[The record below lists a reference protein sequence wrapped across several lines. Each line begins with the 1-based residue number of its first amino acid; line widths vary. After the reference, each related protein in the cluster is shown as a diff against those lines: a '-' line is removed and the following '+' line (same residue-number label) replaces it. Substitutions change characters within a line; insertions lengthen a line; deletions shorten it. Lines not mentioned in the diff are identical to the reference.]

1 MPDNFLGKDFDYMNA
16 FYKPLEA
23 GGPGMGTSSSDIYSN
38 IKGTIAYGSALVSQE
53 EKGKTKV
60 QKNGGVLGNAY
71 FLSTDIDCPKEY
83 ENEDNT
89 PIRHIYISN
98 RPTGTIDA
106 LNGLFPGMPTMPQG
120 LLPGMMS
127 NLQRTDPSGL
137 LKAVLP
143 SNEDDS
149 KCHEVT
155 LKTYHQQENGKVTS
169 PREGETKHMTK
180 YDICQV
186 DKSNFIDY
194 EVINGVGSSD
204 KKSDMC
210 NETFSSMSQPIE
222 EEIEE
227 ENNYSKIPD
236 DQLMQLYL
244 SSLTL
249 LGLYLV
255 LKFINK
261 R

>member
-1 MPDNFLGKDFDYMNA
+1 
-16 FYKPLEA
+16 
-23 GGPGMGTSSSDIYSN
+23 
-38 IKGTIAYGSALVSQE
+38 
-53 EKGKTKV
+53 
-60 QKNGGVLGNAY
+60 
-71 FLSTDIDCPKEY
+71 
-83 ENEDNT
+83 
-89 PIRHIYISN
+89 
-98 RPTGTIDA
+98 
-106 LNGLFPGMPTMPQG
+106 MPQG

-127 NLQRTDPSGL
+127 NIQRTDPSGL

-143 SNEDDS
+143 SNEEDS

-155 LKTYHQQENGKVTS
+155 LNTYNQQGNGKVKNST
-169 PREGETKHMTK
+169 ETKYMTK
-180 YDICQV
+180 YDICNV
-186 DKSNFIDY
+186 DESNFTT
-194 EVINGVGSSD
+194 GQ
-204 KKSDMC
+204 KPDMC
-210 NETFSSMSQPIE
+210 NETFSSMNQPIE

-227 ENNYSKIPD
+227 ENNYSKMPD

>member
-143 SNEDDS
+143 SNEEDS

-155 LKTYHQQENGKVTS
+155 LKTYHQQGNGKVDPGTDT
-169 PREGETKHMTK
+169 RHMTK

-186 DKSNFIDY
+186 DKSNFTTG
-194 EVINGVGSSD
+194 E
-204 KKSDMC
+204 KPAMC
-210 NETFSSMSQPIE
+210 NETFSSMNQPIE

-227 ENNYSKIPD
+227 ENNYSKMPD

>member
-1 MPDNFLGKDFDYMNA
+1 
-16 FYKPLEA
+16 
-23 GGPGMGTSSSDIYSN
+23 
-38 IKGTIAYGSALVSQE
+38 
-53 EKGKTKV
+53 
-60 QKNGGVLGNAY
+60 
-71 FLSTDIDCPKEY
+71 
-83 ENEDNT
+83 
-89 PIRHIYISN
+89 
-98 RPTGTIDA
+98 
-106 LNGLFPGMPTMPQG
+106 MPQG

-143 SNEDDS
+143 SNPDDS
-149 KCHEVT
+149 ECHEVT
-155 LKTYHQQENGKVTS
+155 LKTYHQEGNGKVT
-169 PREGETKHMTK
+169 PRTETQHMTK

-186 DKSNFIDY
+186 DSSNFA
-194 EVINGVGSSD
+194 GKD
-204 KKSDMC
+204 KSQYTCDG
-210 NETFSSMSQPIE
+210 FSSMNQPIE
-222 EEIEE
+222 EEVEE
-227 ENNYSKIPD
+227 ENNYSKMPD

>member
-1 MPDNFLGKDFDYMNA
+1 MSDNFLGKDFDYMNA

-71 FLSTDIDCPKEY
+71 FLSTNVDCPKEH
-83 ENEDNT
+83 ENEDVT
-89 PIRHIYISN
+89 AIRHIYISN
-98 RPTGTIDA
+98 RPTGKIDA
-106 LNGLFPGMPTMPQG
+106 LDDLFPDIPAIPQG

-127 NLQRTDPSGL
+127 NIQRTNPSGL
-137 LKAVLP
+137 LNAVLP
-143 SNEDDS
+143 ANSDDS
-149 KCHEVT
+149 KCHAVT
-155 LKTYHQQENGKVTS
+155 LNTYDQQANGKVTLEAKS
-169 PREGETKHMTK
+169 NYMSK

-186 DKSNFIDY
+186 DKSNFSDY
-194 EVINGVGSSD
+194 VESSD
-204 KKSDMC
+204 TSSSKSIIC
-210 NETFSSMSQPIE
+210 ETFSSMNQPIE

-227 ENNYSKIPD
+227 ENNYSKMPD

>member
-1 MPDNFLGKDFDYMNA
+1 MSDNFLGEDFDYMNA

-53 EKGKTKV
+53 ENGKTKV

-71 FLSTDIDCPKEY
+71 FLSTDIDCPKEH
-83 ENEDNT
+83 EDEDDT

-98 RPTGTIDA
+98 RPTGKIAA
-106 LNGLFPGMPTMPQG
+106 LDGLIPNLPAMPQG

-127 NLQRTDPSGL
+127 NIIRTDPSGL
-137 LKAVLP
+137 LNAVLP
-143 SNEDDS
+143 ANSDDS

-155 LKTYHQQENGKVTS
+155 LKTYHQQGNGKVT
-169 PREGETKHMTK
+169 PKTQKHHMTK
-180 YDICQV
+180 YDICRV
-186 DKSNFIDY
+186 DESNFS
-194 EVINGVGSSD
+194 GQ
-204 KKSDMC
+204 KPAMC

-227 ENNYSKIPD
+227 ENNYSKMPD

>member
-1 MPDNFLGKDFDYMNA
+1 MSDNFLGKDFDYMNA

-71 FLSTDIDCPKEY
+71 FLSTNVDCPKED
-83 ENEDNT
+83 ENEIDT

-98 RPTGTIDA
+98 RPTGKIAA
-106 LNGLFPGMPTMPQG
+106 LDGLIPNLPAMPQG

-143 SNEDDS
+143 SNEEDS

-155 LKTYHQQENGKVTS
+155 LKTHHQEGNGKVTS

-186 DKSNFIDY
+186 DKSNFTT
-194 EVINGVGSSD
+194 GQ
-204 KKSDMC
+204 KPAMC

-227 ENNYSKIPD
+227 ENNYSKMPD
-236 DQLMQLYL
+236 DELMQLYL

>member
-1 MPDNFLGKDFDYMNA
+1 MSDNFLGEDFDYMNA

-23 GGPGMGTSSSDIYSN
+23 GGPGMGPDSGDIYSN
-38 IKGTIAYGSALVSQE
+38 IQGTMAYGLALVSE
-53 EKGKTKV
+53 EKKGKTKV
-60 QKNGGVLGNAY
+60 QKYGGVLGNAY
-71 FLSTDIDCPKEY
+71 FINTNTECDTDDGSTVNRY
-83 ENEDNT
+83 
-89 PIRHIYISN
+89 IYISN
-98 RPTGTIDA
+98 RPTGKIAA
-106 LNGLFPGMPTMPQG
+106 LDGLIPDLPAMPQG

-127 NLQRTDPSGL
+127 NIQRTNPSGL
-137 LKAVLP
+137 LNAVLP
-143 SNEDDS
+143 ANSEDS

-155 LKTYHQQENGKVTS
+155 LKTFNQQGNGKVIKGN
-169 PREGETKHMTK
+169 ENQYMTK
-180 YDICQV
+180 YDI
-186 DKSNFIDY
+186 KKIDPCSFKDNKNT
-194 EVINGVGSSD
+194 VTGTKGRNCD
-204 KKSDMC
+204 
-210 NETFSSMSQPIE
+210 ETFSSMNQPIE

-227 ENNYSKIPD
+227 ENNYSKMPD

>member
-23 GGPGMGTSSSDIYSN
+23 GGPGMGTSSLDIYSN
-38 IKGTIAYGSALVSQE
+38 IKGTIAYGSALISH
-53 EKGKTKV
+53 EKEGETKV

-71 FLSTDIDCPKEY
+71 FLSTNVDCPKED
-83 ENEDNT
+83 ENEVNT

-98 RPTGTIDA
+98 RPTGKIAA
-106 LNGLFPGMPTMPQG
+106 LDDLIPNLPAMPQG

-127 NLQRTDPSGL
+127 NIQRTNPSGL
-137 LKAVLP
+137 LNAVLP
-143 SNEDDS
+143 ANSDDS

-155 LKTYHQQENGKVTS
+155 LNTYHQQGNGKVTS
-169 PREGETKHMTK
+169 PQEGETKHMTK

-186 DKSNFIDY
+186 DSSNFA
-194 EVINGVGSSD
+194 GKD
-204 KKSDMC
+204 KSQYTCDG
-210 NETFSSMSQPIE
+210 FSSMSQPIE

-227 ENNYSKIPD
+227 ENNYSKMPD

>member
-16 FYKPLEA
+16 FYKPLER
-23 GGPGMGTSSSDIYSN
+23 GGPGMGTSSGHIFKN
-38 IKGTIAYGSALVSQE
+38 IKGTIAYGSALISHE
-53 EKGKTKV
+53 IKGETKV

-71 FLSTDIDCPKEY
+71 FLSTNVDCPKEH
-83 ENEDNT
+83 EDEDDT

-98 RPTGTIDA
+98 RPTGKIDA
-106 LNGLFPGMPTMPQG
+106 LDGLIPNPATIPQG

-127 NLQRTDPSGL
+127 NIVRTDPSGL

-143 SNEDDS
+143 SNEEDS

-155 LKTYHQQENGKVTS
+155 LKTYHQEENGEVNS
-169 PREGETKHMTK
+169 DPNGETQYMTK
-180 YDICQV
+180 YDICKV
-186 DKSNFIDY
+186 DASNFTT
-194 EVINGVGSSD
+194 GQ
-204 KKSDMC
+204 KPAMC

-227 ENNYSKIPD
+227 ENNYSKMPD
-236 DQLMQLYL
+236 DQLVQLYL

>member
-1 MPDNFLGKDFDYMNA
+1 MSDNFLGEDFDYMNA
-16 FYKPLEA
+16 FYKPLEQ
-23 GGPGMGTSSSDIYSN
+23 GGPGMGTSSGHIFKN
-38 IKGTIAYGSALVSQE
+38 IKGTIAYGSALISHE
-53 EKGKTKV
+53 KKGKTKV

-71 FLSTDIDCPKEY
+71 FLSTNVDCPKENDH
-83 ENEDNT
+83 E
-89 PIRHIYISN
+89 PAAIRHIYISN
-98 RPTGTIDA
+98 RPTGKIDA
-106 LNGLFPGMPTMPQG
+106 LDGLIPNMPTMPQG

-127 NLQRTDPSGL
+127 NILRTNPSGL

-143 SNEDDS
+143 SNSDDT

-155 LKTYHQQENGKVTS
+155 LNTYHQEGNGKVKNST
-169 PREGETKHMTK
+169 ETKYMTK
-180 YDICQV
+180 YDICNV
-186 DKSNFIDY
+186 DESNFTT
-194 EVINGVGSSD
+194 GQ
-204 KKSDMC
+204 KPDMC
-210 NETFSSMSQPIE
+210 NETFSSMNQPIE

-227 ENNYSKIPD
+227 ENNYSKMPD

>member
-1 MPDNFLGKDFDYMNA
+1 MSDNFLGEDFDYMNA

-23 GGPGMGTSSSDIYSN
+23 GGPGMGTSSLDIYSN
-38 IKGTIAYGSALVSQE
+38 IKGTIAYGSALISH
-53 EKGKTKV
+53 EKEGETKV

-71 FLSTDIDCPKEY
+71 FLSTNVDCPKEH
-83 ENEDNT
+83 ENEVDT
-89 PIRHIYISN
+89 PTRHIYISN
-98 RPTGTIDA
+98 RPTGKIAA
-106 LNGLFPGMPTMPQG
+106 LDGLIPNLPAMPQG

-127 NLQRTDPSGL
+127 NIQRTNPSGL
-137 LKAVLP
+137 LNAVLP
-143 SNEDDS
+143 ANSDDS

-155 LKTYHQQENGKVTS
+155 LNTYHQQGNGRVIKAN
-169 PREGETKHMTK
+169 EKQHMTK
-180 YDICQV
+180 YDI
-186 DKSNFIDY
+186 KKIDPCSFKDNKNP
-194 EVINGVGSSD
+194 VT
-204 KKSDMC
+204 KKTGTNCD
-210 NETFSSMSQPIE
+210 ETFSSMNQPIE
-222 EEIEE
+222 EEIVE
-227 ENNYSKIPD
+227 ENNYSKMPD

>member
-1 MPDNFLGKDFDYMNA
+1 MSDNFLGEDFDYMNA

-23 GGPGMGTSSSDIYSN
+23 GGPGMGPDSGDIYSN
-38 IKGTIAYGSALVSQE
+38 IKGTIAYGLALVSE
-53 EKGKTKV
+53 EKKGKTKV

-71 FLSTDIDCPKEY
+71 FI
-83 ENEDNT
+83 NT
-89 PIRHIYISN
+89 NTECKTGDGDTANRYIYISN
-98 RPTGTIDA
+98 RPTGKIAA
-106 LNGLFPGMPTMPQG
+106 LDGLIPNMPTMPQG

-127 NLQRTDPSGL
+127 NIQRTNPSGL
-137 LKAVLP
+137 LNAVLP
-143 SNEDDS
+143 ANSDDS

-155 LKTYHQQENGKVTS
+155 LKTFHQQGNGKVTS
-169 PREGETKHMTK
+169 PPAGEKNYMTK

-186 DKSNFIDY
+186 DPSNFPT
-194 EVINGVGSSD
+194 G
-204 KKSDMC
+204 KKPDMC
-210 NETFSSMSQPIE
+210 AEQFSSMNQPIE

-227 ENNYSKIPD
+227 ENNYSKMPD